1 MDRQYIDNEPRPPR
15 TTAPD
20 PAGDTDT
27 QLRRMREVLDQ
38 QQQQIQA
45 LERDLRRLRG
55 RVDDHAQT
63 INGLRRG

>member
-1 MDRQYIDNEPRPPR
+1 
-15 TTAPD
+15 
-20 PAGDTDT
+20 
-27 QLRRMREVLDQ
+27 MREVLDQ